1 MRAHVGKRQNDGL
14 GRVGVV
20 VGEDV
25 KGEGFVRVVA
35 RFEGNVFRRESVIL
49 AAALLGASPGRNP
62 YGNVIARRLGDADR
76 DRDRL
81 AAGVGLRHPVRRGAR
96 EEDGQIVVPQGHRVF
111 AVGNLPALRQ
121 VAAQERQNNAL
132 APLSSLVVDA
142 LQRHGRARGV
152 RRYRQASRGNRV
164 VPVPSLRC
172 RPARRNVQRNRHGRG
187 PVNVDGHLDP
197 RLVVLV
203 KLRYRVRGKCN
214 LVAVPLN
221 GHPRRAAAPQQARIL
236 FGNFNQEVDE
246 LGYLPLDGHE
256 NLRIDVKACH
266 ARGNRNHARLQTVVR
281 AGHRIACRR
290 RLLSRLLVA
299 FVDPVSV
306 GEILSQSRR

>member
-1 MRAHVGKRQNDGL
+1 MVGTERKVVGLPRRPRAHVGDRQDDGFI
-14 GRVGVV
+14 RFGVV

-35 RFEGNVFRRESVIL
+35 RSEGNVFRRESVIL

-152 RRYRQASRGNRV
+152 RRYRQASRGKRV
-164 VPVPSLRC
+164 IPVPSLLRHS
-172 RPARRNVQRNRHGRG
+172 ARSNVQHNRLGRRH
-187 PVNVDGHLDP
+187 VNADGHPDP
-197 RLVVLV
+197 RRVVVLR
-203 KLRYRVRGKCN
+203 KR
-214 LVAVPLN
+214 
-221 GHPRRAAAPQQARIL
+221 
-236 FGNFNQEVDE
+236 
-246 LGYLPLDGHE
+246 
-256 NLRIDVKACH
+256 
-266 ARGNRNHARLQTVVR
+266 
-281 AGHRIACRR
+281 
-290 RLLSRLLVA
+290 
-299 FVDPVSV
+299 
-306 GEILSQSRR
+306 